1 MYVYVH
7 TCIFPVQLEP
17 HMDEALIT
25 NMYAQFGYQVLS
37 VKMIRNH
44 QTGYVY
50 LYCCI
55 QQLNKIKLKNKYPY
69 NCLVITVC

>member
-7 TCIFPVQLEP
+7 CTCIFPVQLEP

-50 LYCCI
+50 FMLYSAI
-55 QQLNKIKLKNKYPY
+55 EQDKIKK
-69 NCLVITVC
+69 

>member
-1 MYVYVH
+1 
-7 TCIFPVQLEP
+7 
-17 HMDEALIT
+17 MDEALIT

-50 LYCCI
+50 FMFYSAI
-55 QQLNKIKLKNKYPY
+55 EQDKIKKD
-69 NCLVITVC
+69 I

>member
-1 MYVYVH
+1 MYMYVYVH
-7 TCIFPVQLEP
+7 TCIFSVQLEP

-50 LYCCI
+50 FMFYSAI
-55 QQLNKIKLKNKYPY
+55 EQDKIKKD
-69 NCLVITVC
+69 I

>member
-1 MYVYVH
+1 
-7 TCIFPVQLEP
+7 
-17 HMDEALIT
+17 MDEALIT

-50 LYCCI
+50 VMLYSAI
-55 QQLNKIKLKNKYPY
+55 EQDKISILIIA
-69 NCLVITVC
+69 L